1 MTVATWVGVAFLGG
15 LGALLRFLVD
25 GRVAGLAGRTFPF
38 GTLAINVSGSLLLGV
53 LLGAAVDDDAYVL
66 AGTATLGS
74 YTTFSTWMYES
85 QRLVEDGQPR
95 GAALNV
101 AFSLGLGLAAAA
113 LGRVIGGQL

>member
-1 MTVATWVGVAFLGG
+1 MTAGTWIAVAALGG
-15 LGALLRFLVD
+15 FGALLRFLVD
-25 GRVAGLAGRTFPF
+25 GRVTGIAGRTFPF
-38 GTLAINVSGSLLLGV
+38 GTLAVNLSGSLLLGV
-53 LLGAAVDDDAYVL
+53 LLGAAVEGDAYVL
-66 AGTATLGS
+66 AGAATLGS

-101 AFSLGLGLAAAA
+101 ALSLGFGLGAAA